1 VAYKVTSHLYSR
13 RVKFDCKIFVNKQV
27 CETNTLNSKDFFKLV
42 ASHVLLKV
50 AQRIFPGAILSFLGY
65 SMNVDLFSF
74 KYKGFFN
81 MLFWIV
87 LLAAIAPVVAL
98 NIVAT
103 KTIKQSN
110 IHSELNKRRLYIT
123 VWALPVFGVLLAML
137 RINKDLKKMESQS
150 EDKLTDALK
159 QFTDSITTIEANLQR
174 KQKNPP
180 LH

>member
-1 VAYKVTSHLYSR
+1 
-13 RVKFDCKIFVNKQV
+13 
-27 CETNTLNSKDFFKLV
+27 
-42 ASHVLLKV
+42 
-50 AQRIFPGAILSFLGY
+50 
-65 SMNVDLFSF
+65 
-74 KYKGFFN
+74 

-87 LLAAIAPVVAL
+87 LLAALAPVVAL

-103 KTIKQSN
+103 KTIKQSK

-123 VWALPVFGVLLAML
+123 VWALPIFGVLLAML

-159 QFTDSITTIEANLQR
+159 HFTDSISAIEANLQR